1 MKVIEIDERFKDLW
15 DEIAG
20 KEKVGS
26 FLQSYAWGEFKK
38 SLNKKVFRLI
48 VSDIKTDIKEP
59 LVSHFKILAQAQV
72 IKEEI
77 PIFGPFLYIPH
88 GPIFNTNLKEKVF
101 GVLSQKLIQIAKNE
115 NCFMIRMEPKEDLDF
130 APGLCHFKSSIQA
143 IYTLKVDLTPSLEE
157 IFSSFKKST
166 RYDIRMSEKKG
177 VKVEIGSEKDLD
189 SFLKLLKETAERAK
203 FEIYPDDYLRKMYF
217 ELHKEN
223 MVELILA
230 KVKDR
235 IVGAFMIIY
244 FGGESTYLHSAAD
257 REFFSYRV
265 SQALMWETIKI
276 SKEKGCKKLDLWG
289 VSPENEINHPW
300 YGFTRFKRG
309 FAPKEPISSYPGSY
323 FLVLKPIRFRLYL
336 WQKFLRNREV

>member
-130 APGLCHFKSSIQA
+130 ANLKKFPSALQA
-143 IYTLKVDLTPSLEE
+143 PCNLKINLEPPLE
-157 IFSSFKKST
+157 RILNSFKQKT
-166 RYDIRMSEKKG
+166 RYNIRLAERKG
-177 VKVEIGSEKDLD
+177 VKIRRGSKKDFGA
-189 SFLKLLKETAERAK
+189 FLKLLKLTAQRNKFDLHPDEYNLKLFDTFLNLDMGELLLAEAK
-203 FEIYPDDYLRKMYF
+203 NIIIAGFFVIFFKSEATYF
-217 ELHKEN
+217 Y
-223 MVELILA
+223 
-230 KVKDR
+230 
-235 IVGAFMIIY
+235 GASSDVMRNFMP
-244 FGGESTYLHSAAD
+244 TY
-257 REFFSYRV
+257 
-265 SQALMWETIKI
+265 ALMWEAIKRA
-276 SKEKGCKKLDLWG
+276 KERGCKTLDMRG
-289 VSPENEINHPW
+289 VSCEENNPKDPW
-300 YGFTRFKRG
+300 YGLTRFKRG
-309 FAPKEPISSYPGSY
+309 FAPREEITVYPGTFFLIQKPLKFY
-323 FLVLKPIRFRLYL
+323 FYLLQRVIRKKAL
-336 WQKFLRNREV
+336 